1 MKRDSD
7 MDGHVPSDRDGTRE
21 DRSGDSN
28 NEPVLVFT
36 PRDCATPTIEIRVNF
51 GIFAGR
57 TVTSAEIDR
66 LAQWLLDDVEAVSI
80 LSEER
85 HEIGKAAEASAHQ
98 VRIEIAETDIP
109 TTDGDSLE
117 RLKAKVLERV
127 DYWARTCIAERHAT
141 LLGES

>member
-1 MKRDSD
+1 MLVFRPRDS
-7 MDGHVPSDRDGTRE
+7 V
-21 DRSGDSN
+21 
-28 NEPVLVFT
+28 
-36 PRDCATPTIEIRVNF
+36 TPTIEIRVNF

-98 VRIEIAETDIP
+98 VRIEIAATDIR
-109 TTDGDSLE
+109 TTDENSLE
-117 RLKAKVLERV
+117 RLERKLIERI
-127 DYWARTCIAERHAT
+127 DYWARTCIAERHAA
-141 LLGES
+141 LLGLS